1 MQVMSKSMLYE
12 NIRKIEASK
21 PVHHLHGKNQFQ
33 CYAEKYADEICKMC
47 EELKESQYASTTGLF
62 LLEKTGNSVFRE
74 DRDDVRNSW
83 RTSVKTIV
91 RLQKSPPA
99 SLEEFEEEEVEEVNA
114 IAVAHD
120 NLISTLNNELA
131 DLKNREKEIKRT
143 LRALNEFKP

>member
-1 MQVMSKSMLYE
+1 MLYE

-21 PVHHLHGKNQFQ
+21 PVHHLHKENQFQ
-33 CYAEKYADEICKMC
+33 CYAEKYANEIREMCK
-47 EELKESQYASTTGLF
+47 ELKESQYASTTGLF
-62 LLEKTGNSVFRE
+62 LLEKTGNSVFRH

>member
-21 PVHHLHGKNQFQ
+21 PVHHLHKENQFQ
-33 CYAEKYADEICKMC
+33 CYAEKYANEIREMCK
-47 EELKESQYASTTGLF
+47 ELKESQYASTTGLF
-62 LLEKTGNSVFRE
+62 LLEKTGNSVFRH

-99 SLEEFEEEEVEEVNA
+99 SLEAFEEEVEEISA

-131 DLKNREKEIKRT
+131 DLKDREKEIKRT
-143 LRALNEFKP
+143 LRALNEFRP

>member
-1 MQVMSKSMLYE
+1 MLYE

-62 LLEKTGNSVFRE
+62 LLEKTGNSVFRH

-91 RLQKSPPA
+91 RLQKSPPP
-99 SLEEFEEEEVEEVNA
+99 SLDTFTDV
-114 IAVAHD
+114 AVAHD

-131 DLKNREKEIKRT
+131 DLKDREKEIKRT

>member
-1 MQVMSKSMLYE
+1 MQVMSKSMMYE
-12 NIRKIEASK
+12 NIRKIEASR
-21 PVHHLHGKNQFQ
+21 PVHRLNREKSFQ
-33 CYAEKYADEICKMC
+33 CYAEKYADEIREICKD
-47 EELKESQYASTTGLF
+47 LNESQYASAAGAF
-62 LLEKTGNSVFRE
+62 LLEKTGNTVFRH
-74 DRDDVRNSW
+74 DRDDVMPSW
-83 RTSVKTIV
+83 RTVVKTIV

-131 DLKNREKEIKRT
+131 DLKDREKEIKRT

>member
-1 MQVMSKSMLYE
+1 MLYE
-12 NIRKIEASK
+12 NIRKIEASRAVNRLNREK
-21 PVHHLHGKNQFQ
+21 SFR
-33 CYAEKYADEICKMC
+33 CYAEKYADEIREICKD
-47 EELKESQYASTTGLF
+47 LNESQYASAAGAF

-83 RTSVKTIV
+83 RTVVKTIV

-99 SLEEFEEEEVEEVNA
+99 SLEEFEEEVEEVNA

-120 NLISTLNNELA
+120 NLISTLNNELS
-131 DLKNREKEIKRT
+131 DLKDREKEIKRT

>member
-1 MQVMSKSMLYE
+1 M
-12 NIRKIEASK
+12 
-21 PVHHLHGKNQFQ
+21 
-33 CYAEKYADEICKMC
+33 CK
-47 EELKESQYASTTGLF
+47 ELKESQYASTTGLF
-62 LLEKTGNSVFRE
+62 LLEKTGNSVFRH

-99 SLEEFEEEEVEEVNA
+99 SLEAFEEEVEEISA

-131 DLKNREKEIKRT
+131 DLKDREKEIKRT
-143 LRALNEFKP
+143 LRALNEFRP